1 MKFSPTRIINMIVII
16 IAVFL
21 NYSCSKDSDL
31 LADYVVNEN
40 AGNPGNLTDL
50 QDGTIITYEDKM
62 VAINILRD
70 IQSSAARKG
79 TILKKVTP
87 PKNGKTEIKTDSTIV
102 YTPNKDFTGKDD
114 VVYVV
119 EETAP
124 DNTTVEK
131 ENTVTVAVN
140 PVLETKNDQVETTAD
155 KKVVIPVLKN
165 DTYSDKNTATV
176 TQITTPAKGTVV
188 INNDNTVTYTPNADA
203 TGSDTFTYTAQ
214 VENTEKTASTTNEG
228 TVTITIDG
236 TSTTPPTNLDLG
248 GLAAFPGA
256 VGFGKNA
263 TGGRGGSVIQV
274 TNLNDSGPGSL
285 RAALEA
291 SGTRTVVFRV
301 GGTISLNS
309 GIFIKN
315 GNLTIAGQTA
325 PGGGIL
331 IKGNV
336 VQVEASNVIIRYIRF
351 RSGPSA
357 PADTDAFSITAW
369 AGRTVE
375 NIIIDH
381 CSFSWGID
389 ENFNIRASDMNSSI
403 VRNIT
408 LQNSLMSENGKN
420 CLFYQNV
427 QNVSVYQNMTALT
440 NERNIRANY
449 GFEGVFKFE
458 MVNNL
463 IYGWQNAATNPSNG
477 QKYTILNNKYK
488 TSKDISVNGDGDLI
502 VGSSPADP
510 GVPDSWT
517 YAYIDGNII
526 PSNGFS
532 LTASR
537 VTPYLKSTPY
547 ATSGLT
553 SIAYPASEIES
564 RILDNVGASLPVRD
578 AVDTRIINN
587 YKNGTGTVTATG
599 TYPNIA
605 NGTPYNDSDN
615 DGMEDSWE
623 SANGLNPNDKSDAS
637 KDRKGDGYT
646 NLEEFLYYMTLK

>member
-79 TILKKVTP
+79 TVLKKVTP

-140 PVLETKNDQVETTAD
+140 PVLETKNDQVQTTAD

-176 TQITTPAKGTVV
+176 TQTTTPAKGTVI
-188 INNDNTVTYTPNADA
+188 INNDNTLTYTPNADA
-203 TGSDTFTYTAQ
+203 SGSDTFTYTAQ
-214 VENTEKTASTTNEG
+214 VDNAEKTASTTNKG

-236 TSTTPPTNLDLG
+236 TSTSPPTNLDLG

-263 TGGRGGSVIQV
+263 TGGRGGTVIQV
-274 TNLNDSGPGSL
+274 TNLNDSGSGSL

-291 SGTRTVVFRV
+291 KGARTVVFRV
-301 GGTISLNS
+301 GGTINLNS
-309 GIFIKN
+309 GIHISN
-315 GNLTIAGQTA
+315 GNLTIAGETA

-336 VQVEASNVIIRYIRF
+336 VQVEANNVIIRYIRF
-351 RSGPSA
+351 RLGSSA
-357 PADTDAFSITAW
+357 PSDTDAFSITAW
-369 AGRTVE
+369 GGETVE

-381 CSFSWGID
+381 CSFSWGVD
-389 ENFNIRASDMNSSI
+389 ENFNIRGSDLNSSV

-408 LQNSLMSENGKN
+408 VQNSVISECGYGV
-420 CLFYQNV
+420 LLYQNV
-427 QNVSVYQNMTALT
+427 QNVSFFQNLLAF
-440 NERNIRANY
+440 NAERNIRANY

-463 IYGWQNAATNPSNG
+463 IYGYSNSATNPSNG

-488 TSKDISVNGDGDLI
+488 LSTSFTYTHDKNA
-502 VGSSPADP
+502 VGASAPDS

-517 YAYIDGNII
+517 YAYIDGNIL
-526 PSNGFS
+526 PSGWN

-537 VTPYLKSTPY
+537 VDPYIKSTPY

-553 SIAYPASEIES
+553 SIAYPANSIEDK
-564 RILDNVGASLPVRD
+564 ILSHVGASLPTRD
-578 AVDTRIINN
+578 AVDTRIVNS
-587 YKNGTGTVTATG
+587 YKNGTGTISTSG

-605 NGTPYNDSDN
+605 DGTPYKDSDS

-623 SANGLNPNDKSDAS
+623 LANGLNPNDKSDGS
-637 KDRKGDGYT
+637 KDRNGDGYT
-646 NLEEFLYYMTLK
+646 NLEEFLYYLTLK